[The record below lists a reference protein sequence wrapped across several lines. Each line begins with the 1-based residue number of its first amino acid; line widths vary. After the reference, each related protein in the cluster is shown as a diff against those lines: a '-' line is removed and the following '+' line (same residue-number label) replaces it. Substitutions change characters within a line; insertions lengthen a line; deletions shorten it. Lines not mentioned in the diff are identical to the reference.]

1 MQGFL
6 RLRACSARPQLS
18 DTPLKAVRLTRRGR
32 RWEAALLLYVE
43 RKALASSGLVRW
55 HPHAH
60 DPLGRNPL
68 PAWPARLDREAPA
81 AAALSRFR
89 QGSRRRRKRKAWQA
103 GLSRKE
109 FVRERNSCHRAT
121 AGITREHGLIAVE
134 RLKFR
139 NMTRTAR
146 RTAEKPGRMVEAK
159 AGMNR
164 EIAAPN
170 RSLLRSQLEY
180 RAA

>member
-1 MQGFL
+1 MHL
-6 RLRACSARPQLS
+6 
-18 DTPLKAVRLTRRGR
+18 D
-32 RWEAALLLYVE
+32 
-43 RKALASSGLVRW
+43 
-55 HPHAH
+55 AH
-60 DPLGRNPL
+60 DLLGRNPL
-68 PAWPARLDREAPA
+68 PAWPARLDREAQA
-81 AAALSRFR
+81 AAGVVVLPAG
-89 QGSRRRRKRKAWQA
+89 GSRGRRKRKAGPA

-109 FVRERNSCHRAT
+109 CVRERNSCHRAT
-121 AGITREHGLIAVE
+121 AGIIRKHGLIAVE

-146 RTAEKPGRMVEAK
+146 RTAEKPGKKVETK

-180 RAA
+180 KAA

>member
-1 MQGFL
+1 M
-6 RLRACSARPQLS
+6 SS
-18 DTPLKAVRLTRRGR
+18 GR
-32 RWEAALLLYVE
+32 RWD
-43 RKALASSGLVRW
+43 RPDSSVGIRTRMTRSDETRCRRGPRDW
-55 HPHAH
+55 T
-60 DPLGRNPL
+60 GKR
-68 PAWPARLDREAPA
+68 RQQR
-81 AAALSRFR
+81 ALSRFR